1 MGNRYL
7 HSIFIFLMLLP
18 KSYGQTDTTSRNIS
32 FAYPVYSQYLQNG
45 LIINPAYAGSREV
58 LSFFTS
64 GRMQWG
70 EIDGAPRMETVSLHS
85 LLKNDRVGLGL
96 TGQFMQYGVTS
107 LISVYGN
114 YAYHL
119 RVGSGKLSLA
129 LRGGFDYSSNNYSK
143 LENITRPDEVF
154 ADDSNPF
161 FKGNVGFGT
170 YYYNKKLFIGAA
182 IPSFLGYSSNQ
193 SGDIIMKPFSNMNV
207 QVSAGILVTFSKA
220 LKLKPSVFVDYS
232 TDKTKPLRM
241 DLNANLIIYDIVWIG
256 GSWRTSENVAVA
268 ILQLQVTPQLM
279 VGYSR
284 DFPVGTMSGYWEASN
299 EVVLRFEFGKKISAA
314 NPRYF

>member
-1 MGNRYL
+1 MGKRYQYIIL
-7 HSIFIFLMLLP
+7 LVLLLP
-18 KSYGQTDTTSRNIS
+18 PRASAQSDSPSYIS

-70 EIDGAPRMETVSLHS
+70 NIDGAPRMETFSLHS

-119 RVGSGKLSLA
+119 RVGSGKLSLG
-129 LRGGFDYSSNNYSK
+129 LRGGFDYSNNNYA
-143 LENITRPDEVF
+143 LLDNIDKPDDVF
-154 ADDSNPF
+154 PDDSNPF

-170 YYYNKKLFIGAA
+170 YYYNKKFFIGAS
-182 IPSFLGYSSNQ
+182 IPSFLGYQSST
-193 SGDIIMKPFSNMNV
+193 SGDITMKPFSNLDI
-207 QVSAGILVTFSKA
+207 QATAGMLFTISRVFKF
-220 LKLKPSVFVDYS
+220 KPSVFADYS
-232 TDKTKPLRM
+232 LDKTKEMRI
-241 DLNANLIIYDIVWIG
+241 DVSGNFIFYDFLWIG
-256 GSWRTSENVAVA
+256 GSYRTSENVAVG
-268 ILQLQVTPQLM
+268 ILQLQITPQLM
-279 VGYSR
+279 IGYSR
-284 DFPVGTMSGYWEASN
+284 DFPVGPMSGYWESSN
-299 EVVLRFEFGKKISAA
+299 EVILRYEFGKKISAA